1 MTTTFAPAMKKIAT
15 LLLFLFTLVQ
25 AGPALSALFTNEAVV
40 FIVDEDKNSDKT
52 ETEKKE
58 KKEYAA
64 NFLLINKF
72 SQKINTAFH
81 LAEKIHPS
89 PCLEKLTP
97 PPNFC

>member
-1 MTTTFAPAMKKIAT
+1 MKKIAAI
-15 LLLFLFTLVQ
+15 LLFLFTLVQ
-25 AGPALSALFTNEAVV
+25 AGPAISTLFADEAVV
-40 FIVDEDKNSDKT
+40 FIVDEDKNGDKA
-52 ETEKKE
+52 EIEKKE

-64 NFLLINKF
+64 TALIINEL

-81 LAEKIHPS
+81 LAEKIYAS